1 MMRTVRVVFARTFG
15 RLAPSATTAVASAG
29 FLALAGGFFARALY
43 VGDGE
48 STPLA
53 ALWAVAAV
61 PFLPVLA
68 ALLTMRLVAD
78 ERASGR
84 LDLLLTAP
92 IRERD
97 IVLGKLLG
105 ALSVLVVNLVL
116 YLLVPLVVLPFCAP
130 ALGDAVSL
138 GAFLP
143 AFAAL
148 LLQGLLWCATGLLAS
163 ACFRHAASAAF
174 ASLLL
179 MLALPYA
186 LFASATAWL
195 PVLRARYA
203 SMPFEVHIVDLATGL
218 VPFSSVV
225 FYLALTCFA
234 VFAATKAVAG
244 LRLCGRTARG
254 LRGSTAFVTLLA
266 FVFTCLVVAFAMR
279 LDFTFELP
287 VRAAE
292 VRMSARTRQI
302 LADAQGDVRVTCF
315 LPRRAAAFRAV
326 SRLLRGL
333 EAAARR
339 EGGARLTVDYVDP
352 RWELSRAVDLVRGG
366 AEEGSLVFRRGNRRV
381 TLPLADLFAPST
393 NAAVTVG
400 AEALFAGEAACASA
414 LQRLSLPTSREV
426 VYWTTGHGET
436 AFDSYDPVY
445 GFSDI
450 ARDLRRDGYTL
461 ETLDLTTAT
470 SVPTDCAVL
479 VVAGAREPFSRV
491 ETTRLEG
498 WLRSGGRLL
507 VLAAPGPNAGVGA
520 LLADFGVKILPYTVI
535 SPRTLSGTEVVAREL
550 AEHAITRPLKGSTV
564 VFDGA
569 VPLAET
575 PAAQA
580 EGTVF
585 TELVKSDAAAWGE
598 TEPAVRPWTRDATTE
613 PGGPLALAVAL
624 ERGGDV
630 SRDVALRPTRLVVIG
645 DAVLVSNGALSQRA
659 NANRDVFL
667 NSLAWLAGL
676 DALTA
681 PRTPGNAIE
690 TGMDR
695 TAWIRFGVGAVFA
708 LPFLVLA
715 LGLVVAFRKGRFA

>member
-1 MMRTVRVVFARTFG
+1 MRTIRVLFARTFG

-43 VGDGE
+43 VGEGG

-53 ALWAVAAV
+53 ALWAVSAV
-61 PFLPVLA
+61 PFLPILA
-68 ALLTMRLVAD
+68 ALLTMRLIAD
-78 ERASGR
+78 ERACGR

-97 IVLGKLLG
+97 VVLGKLFG
-105 ALSVLVVNLVL
+105 ALAILVLNIAL
-116 YLLVPLVVLPFCAP
+116 YLLVPIVVLPFCAP
-130 ALGDAVSL
+130 ALSDALSL
-138 GAFLP
+138 GAFVP
-143 AFAAL
+143 AALAL

-163 ACFRHAASAAF
+163 ACFRHAAAAAF

-179 MLALPYA
+179 MIALPYA
-186 LFASATAWL
+186 LFAGATAWA
-195 PVLRARYA
+195 PVLRAHYA
-203 SMPFEVHIVDLATGL
+203 SIPFEVHIVDLATGL
-218 VPFSSVV
+218 VPFASLV
-225 FYLALTCFA
+225 FYVALTCFA
-234 VFAATKAVAG
+234 VFAATKILAG
-244 LRLCGRTARG
+244 LRLRGRAARG
-254 LRGSTAFVTLLA
+254 LRGSTAFVTVLA
-266 FVFTCLVVAFAMR
+266 FIFTCLVVAFALR

-315 LPRRAAAFRAV
+315 LPRRAASFRSV

-352 RWELSRAVDLVRGG
+352 RWELGRAVDLVRAG

-381 TLPLADLFAPST
+381 TLPLTDLFTPST
-393 NAAVTVG
+393 NQAVTVG
-400 AEALFAGEAACASA
+400 AEALFAGEVACASA
-414 LQRLSLPTSREV
+414 LLRLSLPASREV
-426 VYWTTGHGET
+426 VYWTTGHGEV

-445 GFSDI
+445 GQSDI

-470 SVPTDCAVL
+470 AVPGDCAAL
-479 VVAGAREPFSRV
+479 MVAGAREPFSRV
-491 ETTRLEG
+491 ETMRLEG

-535 SPRTLSGTEVVAREL
+535 SPRTLSGTDVVARDF
-550 AEHAITRPLKGSTV
+550 AEHAITRPLVGSTV
-564 VFDGA
+564 VFEGA
-569 VPLAET
+569 VPLAAT
-575 PAAQA
+575 GAAQA
-580 EGTVF
+580 EGTLF
-585 TELVKSDAAAWGE
+585 TELVKSDVAAWGE
-598 TEPAVRPWTRDATTE
+598 SEPSVRPWTRDATME

-624 ERGGDV
+624 ERGGGV

-645 DAVLVSNGALSQRA
+645 DAAFVSNGALTQRA

-681 PRTPGNAIE
+681 PRTPGNAVD

-695 TAWIRFGVGAVFA
+695 SAWIRFGTGSVLV
-708 LPFLVLA
+708 LPFLVLV
-715 LGLVVAFRKGRFA
+715 LGLAAACRKGRFA